1 MVRNEPKSESMNKKP
16 VSRRQLVRTGT
27 LSAAVLLAAAL
38 FVILNYLGWK
48 YHHRFDWTAGGVY
61 SLSEKSRNVIKE
73 LKRDVELVVFIAP
86 GQDLYE
92 PVKEILSQYDA
103 ASQRIKVR
111 YFDPERNPVEA
122 QQLVQKYSISSTGQV
137 VVVSGQDR
145 RVIESADL
153 AEFDYSGMQMGQP
166 PKMTGFKGEQLFTG
180 ALLQLAEGRKPKI
193 LFTTGHGERSLDDRQ
208 VHGLSSVQGL
218 LGRDNFEL
226 EEWASRTA
234 TAVPPETDVVVIAGP
249 TSPLIESEL
258 KAFGAFLNG
267 GGRMLILV
275 DPTLGQTAGSGLIP
289 TGLTQWL
296 AGYGVQI
303 PDTIVIDP
311 KGSYPGAPPYTLFPS
326 TYGDHPITQPLT
338 QSGVPVLLNVAR
350 AVAAAPAGGYQ
361 VTELLRTTEEGWG
374 ETSLGAA
381 ENVQKD
387 PQDLPGPI
395 SLGVAV
401 ESPKEEGKRPLRLVV
416 LGDSDLG
423 TNQLVDGMPA
433 NAVLL
438 ANSLNWLAERE
449 ALLTIPPK
457 KTEHVRLN
465 LTGDQLRTFYLTVLL
480 LLPGLAVALGTVVY
494 VRRRR

>member
-1 MVRNEPKSESMNKKP
+1 MATDAKP
-16 VSRRQLVRTGT
+16 LSRRQLVRTGT
-27 LSAAVLLAAAL
+27 LSAAVLLVAAL
-38 FVILNYLGWK
+38 FLILNYLGWK

-61 SLSEKSRNVIKE
+61 SLSEKSRNVINE
-73 LKRDVELVVFIAP
+73 LKRDVEFVVFIAP

-122 QQLVQKYSISSTGQV
+122 QQLIQKYNVSSTGQV
-137 VVVSGQDR
+137 VVVSGNDR

-180 ALLQLAEGRKPKI
+180 SLLQLAEGRKPKI

-208 VHGLSSVQGL
+208 EHGLANVHDL

-234 TAVPPETDVVVIAGP
+234 AAVPQGADLVVIAGP
-249 TSPLIESEL
+249 TSPFIESEL
-258 KAFGAFLNG
+258 KAFTAYLNS
-267 GGRMLILV
+267 GGRMLVLA
-275 DPTLGQTAGSGLIP
+275 DPTLGQTPGSGLVP

-296 AGYGVQI
+296 AGYGVKLADSI
-303 PDTIVIDP
+303 AIDP
-311 KGSYPGAPPYTLFPS
+311 KGAYPGAPPYTLFPS
-326 TYGDHPITQPLT
+326 AYGDHPITQPLS

-350 AVAAAPAGGYQ
+350 SVEPAQAGTYQ
-361 VTELLRTTEEGWG
+361 VTQLLSTTDEGWG
-374 ETSLGAA
+374 ETSLNAV
-381 ENVQKD
+381 ENVKKD
-387 PQDLPGPI
+387 AQDLPGPV
-395 SLGVAV
+395 SLAVAV
-401 ESPKEEGKRPLRLVV
+401 ESPKDGGGKPMRMVV
-416 LGDSDLG
+416 IGDSDFA
-423 TNQLVDGMPA
+423 TNQLVQGMPA

-438 ANSLNWLAERE
+438 ANALNWLAARE

-457 KTEHVRLN
+457 KTENVRLS
-465 LTGDQLRTFYLTVLL
+465 LTSDQLRIFYLMVLL
-480 LLPGLAVALGTVVY
+480 VLPGLAVALGTVVY
-494 VRRRR
+494 FRRRR

>member
-1 MVRNEPKSESMNKKP
+1 MAPDAKP

-27 LSAAVLLAAAL
+27 LSAAVLLVAAL
-38 FVILNYLGWK
+38 FLILNYLGWK

-61 SLSEKSRNVIKE
+61 SLSDKSRNVVKE
-73 LKRDVELVVFIAP
+73 LKRDVEFVVFIAP

-103 ASQRIKVR
+103 ASQRINVR

-122 QQLVQKYSISSTGQV
+122 QQLIQKYNVSSTGQV

-208 VHGLSSVQGL
+208 EHGLSNVHDL

-234 TAVPPETDVVVIAGP
+234 AAVPQGADLVVIAGP

-258 KAFGAFLNG
+258 KAFTAYLNG

-275 DPTLGQTAGSGLIP
+275 DPTLGQTAGSGLVP

-296 AGYGVQI
+296 AGYGVKLSDSI
-303 PDTIVIDP
+303 AIDP
-311 KGSYPGAPPYTLFPS
+311 KGAYPGAPPYTLFPS
-326 TYGDHPITQPLT
+326 AYGDHPITQPLS

-350 AVAAAPAGGYQ
+350 SVEPSHTGTYQ
-361 VTELLRTTEEGWG
+361 VTELLSTTGEGWG
-374 ETSLGAA
+374 ETSLNAV

-387 PQDLPGPI
+387 AQDLPGPV

-401 ESPKEEGKRPLRLVV
+401 ESPKDGGRKPMRLVV
-416 LGDSDLG
+416 LGDSDLA
-423 TNQLVDGMPA
+423 TNQLVQGMPA

-438 ANSLNWLAERE
+438 SNSLNWLAARE

-457 KTEHVRLN
+457 KTENVRLN
-465 LTGDQLRTFYLTVLL
+465 LTGDQLRTFYLAVLL
-480 LLPGLAVALGTVVY
+480 LLPGLAIALGTVVY

>member
-1 MVRNEPKSESMNKKP
+1 MAMGVPQ
-16 VSRRQLVRTGT
+16 VGRRQLVRTGV
-27 LSAAVLLAAAL
+27 LSAAVLLVGAL
-38 FVILNYLGWK
+38 FVLLNYLGWK

-61 SLSEKSRNVIKE
+61 SLSERSRKVVQE
-73 LKRDVELVVFIAP
+73 LKRDVEFVVFIAP

-92 PVKEILSQYDA
+92 PVHEILAQYDA
-103 ASQRIKVR
+103 ASQRINVR

-122 QQLVQKYSISSTGQV
+122 QQLIQKYNVSNTGQV

-145 RVIESADL
+145 RVIDSADL
-153 AEFDYSGMQMGQP
+153 AEFDYSGMQMGQA
-166 PKMTGFKGEQLFTG
+166 PKMTGFKGEQLFTSS
-180 ALLQLAEGRKPKI
+180 LLQLAEGRKPKI

-208 VHGLSSVQGL
+208 EHGLSSIHDL

-234 TAVPPETDVVVIAGP
+234 AAVPQGADLVVVAGP
-249 TSPLIESEL
+249 TSPFIESEV
-258 KAFGAFLNG
+258 KAFGAYLNG

-275 DPTLGQTAGSGLIP
+275 DPTLGQTAGSGLVP
-289 TGLTQWL
+289 TGLNQWL
-296 AGYGVQI
+296 AGYGVKLG
-303 PDTIVIDP
+303 DDIVVDP
-311 KGSYPGAPPYTLFPS
+311 KGAYPGAPPYTLFPGA
-326 TYGDHPITQPLT
+326 YEGGHPITQPLS

-350 AVAAAPAGGYQ
+350 SVGAAPTGGFQ
-361 VTELLRTTEEGWG
+361 VTELVHTTEAGWG
-374 ETSLGAA
+374 ETSLSTV
-381 ENVQKD
+381 EQVEKD
-387 PQDLPGPI
+387 ARDLPGPV

-401 ESPKEEGKRPLRLVV
+401 ESPKEEGKKPLRLVV
-416 LGDSDLG
+416 LGDSDLA
-423 TNQLVDGMPA
+423 TNQLVGGMPA

-457 KTEHVRLN
+457 KTENVRLN

-480 LLPGLAVALGTVVY
+480 LLPGLAIVLGTVVW